1 MNSRRQFLGAVTTGA
16 AGLALRPVFSRNRL
30 FAAPPS
36 PPPAAAGD
44 AVHLNY
50 NESPYGPS
58 EKTWHA
64 IREAAGSADHAI
76 DSCGRYY
83 PDSDYDA
90 LRALIGK
97 HHGLAAENILMGAG
111 STEILK

>member
-1 MNSRRQFLGAVTTGA
+1 MSSRRQFLGAVTTGA
-16 AGLALRPVFSRNRL
+16 AALALPPVFSRSRA
-30 FAAPPS
+30 FAGAPAS
-36 PPPAAAGD
+36 PASD

-58 EKTWHA
+58 EKTLRA
-64 IREAAGSADHAI
+64 IREAIVGAL

-90 LRALIGK
+90 LRELIGK
-97 HHGLAAENILMGAG
+97 HHGLAAQNI
-111 STEILK
+111 